1 MGGDGLVTN
10 LKYLISIITVTCATA
25 LISSGCEVQRY
36 TTKFQAT
43 PMDSVNE
50 DLTIDPQKLTEEL
63 DDQMMVEDEKRRQRL
78 LDKAK
83 AEAEKNKKPSTQT
96 SGETK

>member
-1 MGGDGLVTN
+1 MTKF
-10 LKYLISIITVTCATA
+10 KYLFCIVAVACVTA

-50 DLTIDPQKLTEEL
+50 DLSINPQKLTEEL
-63 DDQMMVEDEKRRQRL
+63 DDQMRLEDEKRRNML
-78 LDKAK
+78 LDEAKAK
-83 AEAEKNKKPSTQT
+83 AEKGNKPGTQKI
-96 SGETK
+96 EEVK

>member
-1 MGGDGLVTN
+1 MSKFRN
-10 LKYLISIITVTCATA
+10 IICIVTVTCVTV

-63 DDQMMVEDEKRRQRL
+63 DDQMMIEDEKRRNEL

-83 AEAEKNKKPSTQT
+83 AEAEKGKKSSTQNT
-96 SGETK
+96 EGSK

>member
-1 MGGDGLVTN
+1 M
-10 LKYLISIITVTCATA
+10 LKFRYIISIVTVTCVTA

-43 PMDSVNE
+43 PMDSINE

-63 DDQMMVEDEKRRQRL
+63 DDQMMIEDEKRRKML

-83 AEAEKNKKPSTQT
+83 AEAEKDKKPSTQNIE
-96 SGETK
+96 GLR

>member
-1 MGGDGLVTN
+1 MTN
-10 LKYLISIITVTCATA
+10 FKYLISIVTITCAAT

-50 DLTIDPQKLTEEL
+50 DLSIDPQKLTEEM
-63 DDQMMVEDEKRRQRL
+63 DDQLMIEDEKRRNML
-78 LDKAK
+78 LDKAKAK
-83 AEAEKNKKPSTQT
+83 AEAEKDNKPDAQKA
-96 SGETK
+96 EVVK

>member
-1 MGGDGLVTN
+1 MTKFKFIFCIVAA
-10 LKYLISIITVTCATA
+10 TCVTA

-63 DDQMMVEDEKRRQRL
+63 DDQMMIEDEKRRQRL

-83 AEAEKNKKPSTQT
+83 AEAEKDKKPSTQNIE
-96 SGETK
+96 GLR

>member
-1 MGGDGLVTN
+1 MTN
-10 LKYLISIITVTCATA
+10 FKYLISIITITCVTA

-63 DDQMMVEDEKRRQRL
+63 DDQLMIEDEKRRTML
-78 LDKAK
+78 LDKAT
-83 AEAEKNKKPSTQT
+83 AEAEKGKKPSTQNT
-96 SGETK
+96 EESK

>member
-1 MGGDGLVTN
+1 MN
-10 LKYLISIITVTCATA
+10 KIRYLICIVTVTCVTA
-25 LISSGCEVQRY
+25 LITSGCEVQRY

-50 DLTIDPQKLTEEL
+50 DLSIDPQKLTDEM
-63 DDQMMVEDEKRRQRL
+63 DDQMRIEDEKRRNML

-83 AEAEKNKKPSTQT
+83 AEAEKGNRPGTQNT
-96 SGETK
+96 EGTK

>member
-1 MGGDGLVTN
+1 MTKF
-10 LKYLISIITVTCATA
+10 KYLFCIVAVACVTA

-50 DLTIDPQKLTEEL
+50 DLSIDPQKLTQEM
-63 DDQMMVEDEKRRQRL
+63 DDQMRIEDERRRNML

-83 AEAEKNKKPSTQT
+83 AEAEKGNKTGTQNT
-96 SGETK
+96 EGAK

>member
-1 MGGDGLVTN
+1 MS
-10 LKYLISIITVTCATA
+10 KFRYIICIVTVTCVTA

-63 DDQMMVEDEKRRQRL
+63 DDQMMIEDEKRRQML
-78 LDKAK
+78 LDKA
-83 AEAEKNKKPSTQT
+83 AADAEKNKIPSTQT

>member
-1 MGGDGLVTN
+1 MAKF
-10 LKYLISIITVTCATA
+10 KYLICVVTITCVTA

-43 PMDSVNE
+43 PMESVNE

-83 AEAEKNKKPSTQT
+83 AEAEKGKNPSSQNTDV
-96 SGETK
+96 TK

>member
-1 MGGDGLVTN
+1 VIN
-10 LKYLISIITVTCATA
+10 LKYLISIITITCATA

-83 AEAEKNKKPSTQT
+83 AEAEKGNKPSTQNT
-96 SGETK
+96 EGTK

>member
-1 MGGDGLVTN
+1 MTN
-10 LKYLISIITVTCATA
+10 FKYLISIVIITCVTI

-43 PMDSVNE
+43 PMESVNE

-63 DDQMMVEDEKRRQRL
+63 DDQMMIEDEKRRQML
-78 LDKAK
+78 LEKAK
-83 AEAEKNKKPSTQT
+83 AEAEKSKGTATQKV
-96 SGETK
+96 E

>member
-1 MGGDGLVTN
+1 MTN
-10 LKYLISIITVTCATA
+10 FKYLISTVIITCVTM

-43 PMDSVNE
+43 PMESVNE

-63 DDQMMVEDEKRRQRL
+63 DDQMMIEDEKRRQML

-83 AEAEKNKKPSTQT
+83 AEAEKSKGAATQKV
-96 SGETK
+96 E

>member
-1 MGGDGLVTN
+1 MTN
-10 LKYLISIITVTCATA
+10 FKSIIGIVTISCVTA
-25 LISSGCEVQRY
+25 LILSGCEVQRY

-50 DLTIDPQKLTEEL
+50 DLSIDPQKLTEEM
-63 DDQMMVEDEKRRQRL
+63 DDQMRIEDEKRRNML

-83 AEAEKNKKPSTQT
+83 AEAEKGKKPVTQSTE
-96 SGETK
+96 GTK

>member
-1 MGGDGLVTN
+1 MTN

-50 DLTIDPQKLTEEL
+50 DLSINPQKLTEEL
-63 DDQMMVEDEKRRQRL
+63 DDQMRLEDEKRRNML
-78 LDKAK
+78 LDEAKAK
-83 AEAEKNKKPSTQT
+83 AEKGNKPGTQKI
-96 SGETK
+96 EEVK

>member
-1 MGGDGLVTN
+1 VTN
-10 LKYLISIITVTCATA
+10 LKYLISIITITCVTA
-25 LISSGCEVQRY
+25 LISSGCEAQRY

-63 DDQMMVEDEKRRQRL
+63 DDQMMIEDEKRRQRL

-83 AEAEKNKKPSTQT
+83 AEAEKDKKPSTQNIE
-96 SGETK
+96 GLR

>member
-1 MGGDGLVTN
+1 MTN
-10 LKYLISIITVTCATA
+10 FKYLISIVIITCVTM

-43 PMDSVNE
+43 PMESVNE

-63 DDQMMVEDEKRRQRL
+63 DDQMMIEDEKRRQML
-78 LDKAK
+78 LEKAK
-83 AEAEKNKKPSTQT
+83 AEAEKSKGTATQKV
-96 SGETK
+96 E

>member
-1 MGGDGLVTN
+1 MTKF
-10 LKYLISIITVTCATA
+10 KYLFCIVAVACVTA

-83 AEAEKNKKPSTQT
+83 AEAEKSKNPSSQNTDV
-96 SGETK
+96 TK

>member
-1 MGGDGLVTN
+1 MTKF
-10 LKYLISIITVTCATA
+10 KYIISIVAVTCVTV

-43 PMDSVNE
+43 PMESVNE
-50 DLTIDPQKLTEEL
+50 DLSIDPQKLTSEL
-63 DDQMMVEDEKRRQRL
+63 DDQMMIENEKRRNQL

-83 AEAEKNKKPSTQT
+83 AEAEKGKKPSTQNT
-96 SGETK
+96 EGTK

>member
-1 MGGDGLVTN
+1 MTN
-10 LKYLISIITVTCATA
+10 YKYLISMITIICAVA
-25 LISSGCEVQRY
+25 LISSGCKGQRY
-36 TTKFQAT
+36 TTMFQAT

-63 DDQMMVEDEKRRQRL
+63 DDQMMVEDEKRRNEL

-83 AEAEKNKKPSTQT
+83 AEAEKDKNPSTQKT
-96 SGETK
+96 EEAK

>member
-1 MGGDGLVTN
+1 MS
-10 LKYLISIITVTCATA
+10 KFRYLICMVTVTCVTA

-50 DLTIDPQKLTEEL
+50 DLTIDPQKLTQEL
-63 DDQMMVEDEKRRQRL
+63 DDQMMIEDEKRRQRL

-83 AEAEKNKKPSTQT
+83 AEAEKDKKPSTQNIE
-96 SGETK
+96 GLR

>member
-1 MGGDGLVTN
+1 MTKF
-10 LKYLISIITVTCATA
+10 KYLFCIVAVACVTA

-83 AEAEKNKKPSTQT
+83 AEAEKNKKPSTQS